1 MLIEQFK
8 NTPHE
13 ELLGQAQAFGED
25 MKEDE
30 DAARQF
36 VRQTLAS
43 LDVARRKRELRS
55 LQERLGKGQL
65 SKEEERQYV
74 KMISEVKALEQQLA
88 RGGSAPI

>member
-1 MLIEQFK
+1 
-8 NTPHE
+8 
-13 ELLGQAQAFGED
+13 

-30 DAARQF
+30 DGARRF

-43 LDVARRKRELRS
+43 LDVARRKRELMS

-74 KMISEVKALEQQLA
+74 RMISEVKALEQQLA
-88 RGGSAPI
+88 RSGSAPI